1 MKRNFTLTRFIK
13 VEKNLTYKEIANFKN
28 YVNFIPGCISADL
41 IEKNNEFEIGE
52 LKFDFMLRSYSIRS
66 KNILE
71 NDSIKIQQIEGP
83 FEYFDGEWTL
93 KSKKKDLTEIRFD
106 AEFKLPFLLDNLLP
120 DRAIN
125 LFIEGA
131 MEAFIKRL
139 ETFTES

>member
-66 KNILE
+66 KNILKD
-71 NDSIKIQQIEGP
+71 DSIKIQQIEGP

-93 KSKKKDLTEIRFD
+93 KGKKKDLTEIRFD

-125 LFIEGA
+125 IFIEGA
-131 MEAFIKRL
+131 MEAFIKSFD
-139 ETFTES
+139 TFTES

>member
-1 MKRNFTLTRFIK
+1 MFFCF
-13 VEKNLTYKEIANFKN
+13 EYNFKN

-125 LFIEGA
+125 IFIEGA
-131 MEAFIKRL
+131 MEAFIKRF

>member
-1 MKRNFTLTRFIK
+1 MSLSSVLKENSETTTETDIRFFLNSIFS
-13 VEKNLTYKEIANFKN
+13 I
-28 YVNFIPGCISADL
+28 ISADL

-66 KNILE
+66 KNILVD
-71 NDSIKIQQIEGP
+71 NSIKIQQIEGP

-93 KSKKKDLTEIRFD
+93 ITKEKDLTEIRFD

-125 LFIEGA
+125 VFIEGA

>member
-1 MKRNFTLTRFIK
+1 MR
-13 VEKNLTYKEIANFKN
+13 
-28 YVNFIPGCISADL
+28 L
-41 IEKNNEFEIGE
+41 I
-52 LKFDFMLRSYSIRS
+52 LKLLIIIFSVSSYGSV
-66 KNILE
+66 LE

-125 LFIEGA
+125 IFIEGA
-131 MEAFIKRL
+131 MEAFIKRF

>member
-13 VEKNLTYKEIANFKN
+13 VEKNLAYKEIANFKN

-71 NDSIKIQQIEGP
+71 NNSIKIQQIEGP
-83 FEYFDGEWTL
+83 CEYFDGEWTL
-93 KSKKKDLTEIRFD
+93 KSKKKTSLKSDLTQSLSFHFYWITYCQIE
-106 AEFKLPFLLDNLLP
+106 LLTYLLKV
-120 DRAIN
+120 
-125 LFIEGA
+125 L
-131 MEAFIKRL
+131 
-139 ETFTES
+139 